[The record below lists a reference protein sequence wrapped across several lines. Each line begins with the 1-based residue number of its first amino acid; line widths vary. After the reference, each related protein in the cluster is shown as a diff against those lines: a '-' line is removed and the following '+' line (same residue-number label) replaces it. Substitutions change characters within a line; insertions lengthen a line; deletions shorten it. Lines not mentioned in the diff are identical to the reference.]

1 MMCENIPFDIENMS
15 PAQQQK
21 FNDLFAE
28 IKYLNHEQWNA
39 LDDPCLM
46 TQEIFNSIQLRR
58 MEIGPEL
65 ENITMDL
72 FLKYPDYAISYS
84 QRLENAISSAPNS
97 DSFSLDICYE
107 NMRKGILKEFGY
119 DIGPL

>member
-1 MMCENIPFDIENMS
+1 MCEKIPFNIENMI
-15 PAQQQK
+15 PDQQQK
-21 FNDLFAE
+21 FDDLFAE

-39 LDDPCLM
+39 LDNPCLM

-84 QRLENAISSAPNS
+84 QRLENAISSMLNS
-97 DSFSLDICYE
+97 DSFSLNICYE
-107 NMRKGILKEFGY
+107 NMRKGVLKEFGY

>member
-1 MMCENIPFDIENMS
+1 MCEKIPFNIENMT
-15 PAQQQK
+15 PDQQQK
-21 FNDLFAE
+21 FDDLFAE

-65 ENITMDL
+65 ENITTNL
-72 FLKYPDYAISYS
+72 FIKYPDYAISYS
-84 QRLENAISSAPNS
+84 RRLEKAISSASNS
-97 DSFSLDICYE
+97 NFFSLDICYK
-107 NMRKGILKEFGY
+107 NMRKEILKEFGY

>member
-1 MMCENIPFDIENMS
+1 MFENIPFDIENMS

-28 IKYLNHEQWNA
+28 IKYLNHKQWNA

-58 MEIGPEL
+58 LEIGPEL

-84 QRLENAISSAPNS
+84 QRLENAISLMPNS
-97 DSFSLDICYE
+97 DFFSLDICYE
-107 NMRKGILKEFGY
+107 NMRKAILKEFGY
-119 DIGPL
+119 DIGSL

>member
-1 MMCENIPFDIENMS
+1 MYEKIPFNIENMT
-15 PAQQQK
+15 PDQQQK
-21 FNDLFAE
+21 FDDLFAE

-65 ENITMDL
+65 ENITTNL
-72 FLKYPDYAISYS
+72 FIKYPDYAISYS
-84 QRLENAISSAPNS
+84 RRLEKAILQPLIPIP
-97 DSFSLDICYE
+97 SLWTSVIKICAK
-107 NMRKGILKEFGY
+107 RL
-119 DIGPL
+119 

>member
-1 MMCENIPFDIENMS
+1 MCKNILFDIKNMT
-15 PAQQQK
+15 PDQQQK
-21 FNDLFAE
+21 FDDLFAE
-28 IKYLNHEQWNA
+28 IKYLNHEQWDA

-65 ENITMDL
+65 ENITTDL

-84 QRLENAISSAPNS
+84 RRLEKAISSTSNS
-97 DSFSLDICYE
+97 DSFSFDICYE
-107 NMRKGILKEFGY
+107 NMRKEILKEFGY
-119 DIGPL
+119 DIDPL

>member
-1 MMCENIPFDIENMS
+1 MTPD
-15 PAQQQK
+15 QQQK
-21 FNDLFAE
+21 FDDLFAE
-28 IKYLNHEQWNA
+28 IKYLNHEQWDA

-65 ENITMDL
+65 ENITTDL

-84 QRLENAISSAPNS
+84 RRLEKDISSTSYS
-97 DSFSLDICYE
+97 DSFSFDICYE
-107 NMRKGILKEFGY
+107 NMRKEILKEFGY
-119 DIGPL
+119 DIDPL

>member
-1 MMCENIPFDIENMS
+1 MCKKILFNLENMA
-15 PAQQQK
+15 PDQQQK
-21 FNDLFAE
+21 FDDLFAE
-28 IKYLNHEQWNA
+28 INYLNHEQWNA

-65 ENITMDL
+65 ENITTNL
-72 FLKYPDYAISYS
+72 FIKYPDYAISYS
-84 QRLENAISSAPNS
+84 RRLEKAISSASNS
-97 DSFSLDICYE
+97 DSFSLDICYK
-107 NMRKGILKEFGY
+107 NMRKEILKEFGY

>member
-1 MMCENIPFDIENMS
+1 MCKNILFDIKNMT
-15 PAQQQK
+15 PDQQQK
-21 FNDLFAE
+21 FDDLFAE
-28 IKYLNHEQWNA
+28 IKYLNHEQWVA

-65 ENITMDL
+65 ENITTDL

-84 QRLENAISSAPNS
+84 RRLEKAISSTSNS
-97 DSFSLDICYE
+97 DSFSFDICYE
-107 NMRKGILKEFGY
+107 NMRKEILKEFGY
-119 DIGPL
+119 DIDPL